1 MSKTIKSKTVNW
13 ILTVLADSL
22 SFWGVFSFCIML
34 YNTGLF
40 GYARSVFDV
49 SLIEVFLAY
58 LLFIYV
64 LYNNGAYR
72 KKRDFA
78 GIRRLK
84 GVIKGV
90 LQAVVIYIVLAYT
103 VKYQIP
109 RIISVT
115 FILTIPVVV
124 IFSRILVQLIEAK
137 LFHHLNQ
144 ENVLVYGAG
153 KVGRAFV
160 SAVDKLISAP
170 LNIVGF
176 VDDRVPAG
184 EFSGNPIPILGGL
197 EDVESIIHQ
206 YEIDHIIVAIRE
218 PKPEIN
224 FSLKDITDRHHIAMS
239 FHPTQKLFEKN
250 PYKLQDIAGLP
261 LLSTTRQIIDSTPFY
276 DLFKRV
282 FDFFTALVGFI
293 IALPLWIVISVCI
306 KLDDWGP
313 VLFKQSRIGL
323 NGKPFNIYKFR
334 TMKPDTEKYAHCP
347 TDRNDIRLTTIGR
360 LLRKLSLDEIPQLI
374 NVLKGEMSLVGPRP
388 EMPFIV
394 DTYELYE
401 RKRLSV
407 IPGITGLWQVSPAR
421 NAEIHDNPEYDLLYI
436 EHRDLSLDVLILIL
450 TIVFVFRS
458 FTH

>member
-1 MSKTIKSKTVNW
+1 MSKIIKSKTVNW

-22 SFWGVFSFCIML
+22 SFWGIFLFCIML

-78 GIRRLK
+78 GIQRLK
-84 GVIKGV
+84 SVIKGV

-103 VKYQIP
+103 IKYQIP

-115 FILTIPVVV
+115 FIITIPIVV

-160 SAVDKLISAP
+160 AAVDKLTSAP

-184 EFSGNPIPILGGL
+184 DSVGNPKPILGGL
-197 EDVESIIHQ
+197 SEVESIIH
-206 YEIDHIIVAIRE
+206 EHNIDHIIVAIKE
-218 PKPEIN
+218 PKKEIN
-224 FSLKDITDRHHIAMS
+224 LSLKNLTERHHIAMS
-239 FHPTQKLFEKN
+239 FHPTQKLFEN
-250 PYKLQDIAGLP
+250 DPYKLKDIAGLP
-261 LLSTTRQIIDSTPFY
+261 LLSTTQQQIDSKPFY
-276 DLFKRV
+276 DLFKRMIDFSIAFIGISITFPLWLIIGLV
-282 FDFFTALVGFI
+282 IKINSSGPIFFT
-293 IALPLWIVISVCI
+293 
-306 KLDDWGP
+306 
-313 VLFKQSRIGL
+313 QSRIGL
-323 NGKPFNIYKFR
+323 NGKPFKIFKFR
-334 TMKPDTEKYAHCP
+334 TMKTDSNRYAPCP
-347 TDRNDIRLTTIGR
+347 TDKDDIRITSFGR
-360 LLRKLSLDEIPQLI
+360 WLRKLSLDEIPQLI
-374 NVLKGEMSLVGPRP
+374 NVLRGEMSLVGPRP

-394 DTYELYE
+394 DTYESYE
-401 RKRLSV
+401 KKRLSV

-436 EHRDLSLDVLILIL
+436 EHRDLSLDILILIL

>member
-1 MSKTIKSKTVNW
+1 MSKAIKSKTVNW

-40 GYARSVFDV
+40 GYTRSVFDV

-160 SAVDKLISAP
+160 SAVGKLTSAP

-261 LLSTTRQIIDSTPFY
+261 LLSTTRQIIDSKPFY

>member
-13 ILTVLADSL
+13 ILTIFADSL
-22 SFWGVFSFCIML
+22 SFWGVFSFCIVL

-49 SLIEVFLAY
+49 TLMEVFLAY

-84 GVIKGV
+84 SVIKGI
-90 LQAVVIYIVLAYT
+90 LQVVVIYIVLAYT

-160 SAVDKLISAP
+160 TAVGKLTSAP

-261 LLSTTRQIIDSTPFY
+261 LLSTTRQIIDSKPFY

-347 TDRNDIRLTTIGR
+347 TDRNDIRITTIGR

-394 DTYELYE
+394 DTYESYE
-401 RKRLSV
+401 KKRLSV

-436 EHRDLSLDVLILIL
+436 EHRDLSLDILILIL

>member
-13 ILTVLADSL
+13 VLTVLADSL

-206 YEIDHIIVAIRE
+206 YEIDHIIVAIKE
-218 PKPEIN
+218 PKSEIN
-224 FSLKDITDRHHIAMS
+224 LSLKDITDRHHIALS

-261 LLSTTRQIIDSTPFY
+261 LLSTTRQTIDSKPFY

-282 FDFFTALVGFI
+282 FDFFTALAAFI
-293 IALPLWIVISVCI
+293 LVLPLWIVISACI
-306 KLDDWGP
+306 KLNDWGP
-313 VLFKQSRIGL
+313 VLFKQTRIGL

-334 TMKPDTEKYAHCP
+334 TMKPDAEKYARCP
-347 TDRNDIRLTTIGR
+347 TDRNDSRVTTIGR

>member
-1 MSKTIKSKTVNW
+1 MSKAIKSKTVNW

-160 SAVDKLISAP
+160 SAVGKLTSAP

-184 EFSGNPIPILGGL
+184 EFSGNPKPILGGL

-224 FSLKDITDRHHIAMS
+224 FSLKNITDRHHIAMS
-239 FHPTQKLFEKN
+239 FHPTQKLFENN

-261 LLSTTRQIIDSTPFY
+261 LLSTTRQIIDSKPFY

-306 KLDDWGP
+306 KLNDWGP